1 MAQNVV
7 TGFFQVRVQGHNYN
21 IVAMKR
27 IWNLHVNIVKE
38 VAHYTPTNCEKRRK
52 PLWNDTETRTS

>member
-7 TGFFQVRVQGHNYN
+7 TGFFQVRAQDHNYN

-27 IWNLHVNIVKE
+27 ISL
-38 VAHYTPTNCEKRRK
+38 
-52 PLWNDTETRTS
+52 ETYMLIL